1 MPGEEAKLLPHLK
14 EHIAL
19 AKEIERD
26 FVTESEKESD
36 ETERKKNFFVYHFLH
51 RTIAYGESIELLVEK
66 GFYHEAVLVAR
77 TVLEGT
83 INFEYYKDHHD
94 IADKWFLFR
103 IYEDGK
109 RVANTFA
116 LASTRKWL
124 ATNNF
129 NEKLV
134 DRAEKEFGF
143 NYLPKETLTFSK
155 KSLSDL
161 INRINDTKLRRV
173 IRHQYDTIYYEFSQI
188 VHWSPSGVA
197 DGEISAPLAVTAAI
211 DALFEMLSEANKK
224 YCLGFNKNIGKIHD
238 AADKTVTMLTGIK
251 TEPNRKQETK

>member
-1 MPGEEAKLLPHLK
+1 MSGDESKLLPHLK
-14 EHIAL
+14 AHIAL
-19 AKEIERD
+19 AKEIERE
-26 FVTESEKESD
+26 FVTEAERESD
-36 ETERKKNFFVYHFLH
+36 ETEKKNNFFIYHFLH
-51 RTIAYGESIELLVEK
+51 RTIAFGASIELLVEK

-83 INFEYYKDHHD
+83 INFEYYRDHHD
-94 IADKWFLFR
+94 IADKWFLFK

-109 RVANTFA
+109 TVANTFMLDA
-116 LASTRKWL
+116 TRRWL
-124 ATNNF
+124 ATNSF

-134 DRAEKEFGF
+134 DRAEREFGF

-161 INRINDTKLRRV
+161 INRINDTRLRRV

-197 DGEISAPLAVTAAI
+197 GGEINAPMAVTVAI
-211 DALFEMLSEANKK
+211 DSLFEMLKEANQK
-224 YCLGFNKNIGKIHD
+224 YRLGFNKSISKVHN
-238 AADKTVTMLTGIK
+238 AADETVTILTGIK
-251 TEPNRKQETK
+251 TEPNKKQETK